1 MQIIQNV
8 YILFDSAWKILDI
21 WDLFEVSYSSISL

>member
-8 YILFDSAWKILDI
+8 YILFDSAWQILDI
-21 WDLFEVSYSSISL
+21 WYLFEVSSISL

>member
-8 YILFDSAWKILDI
+8 YILFDSAWQILDI
-21 WDLFEVSYSSISL
+21 WDLFEVSSISL

>member
-8 YILFDSAWKILDI
+8 YIVFDSAWQILDI
-21 WDLFEVSYSSISL
+21 WDLFEVSSISL